1 MNMKR
6 NNLQRHLRIGAH
18 EAGINRLEAFIEQIC
33 DDFHIY
39 DAYFGNIMA
48 SNTLAIEMCIDAA
61 GDKEFNIDIFFVSK
75 PSGMY
80 FKIKLY
86 DYFLDIVKQYDKI
99 KDKNINDPGVFEGE
113 SHRMMMIKL
122 LSDQIRINS
131 NEESIELIFYIT
143 GINEQL
149 TNQRIELL
157 EKYYSMITAT
167 VKQ

>member
-1 MNMKR
+1 MKR
-6 NNLQRHLRIGAH
+6 NHLLRHLRISAN
-18 EAGINRLEAFIEQIC
+18 EENINKLEAFIEQIC

-48 SNTLAIEMCIDAA
+48 SNTLAIEMCMEAA
-61 GDKEFNIDIFFVSK
+61 GNGDFKVDIFFASK
-75 PSGMY
+75 PSGMH
-80 FKIKLY
+80 FTIKLH
-86 DYFLDIVKQYDKI
+86 DYFLDIVKHYDKI
-99 KDKNINDPGVFEGE
+99 KEKDADDPDVFGGE
-113 SHRMMMIKL
+113 WHRMMMIKL
-122 LSDQIRINS
+122 LCDKIIINS
-131 NEESIELIFYIT
+131 QEETMELIFYIT

>member
-1 MNMKR
+1 MKR
-6 NNLQRHLRIGAH
+6 NHLQRHIRIDAK
-18 EAGINRLEAFIEQIC
+18 ENNINKLEAFIEQIC

-48 SNTLAIEMCIDAA
+48 SNSLALEMCMEVR
-61 GDKEFNIDIFFVSK
+61 GNKNFSIDIFFASK
-75 PSGMY
+75 PSGM
-80 FKIKLY
+80 FFNIKLY
-86 DYFLDIVKQYDKI
+86 DYFLDIVKHYDKI
-99 KDKNINDPGVFEGE
+99 KDKGLNDIDAFADD

-122 LSDQIRINS
+122 LCDEVIINDK
-131 NEESIELIFYIT
+131 EESIELIFYIT

-157 EKYYSMITAT
+157 EKYYSIITAT

>member
-1 MNMKR
+1 MERKHLR
-6 NNLQRHLRIGAH
+6 RHLRISAT
-18 EAGINRLEAFIEQIC
+18 ENEINKLEAFIEQIC

-48 SNTLAIEMCIDAA
+48 ANTLAIEMCIEAA
-61 GDKEFNIDIFFVSK
+61 GPKEFALDIFFIPR

-86 DYFLDIVKQYDKI
+86 DYFLDIVKHYDKI
-99 KDKNINDPGVFEGE
+99 KDKDPGDPEAFNGE

-122 LSDQIRINS
+122 LSDEIRIDQ
-131 NEESIELIFYIT
+131 NEETIEMIFFIT

-157 EKYYSMITAT
+157 EKYYHMITST

>member
-1 MNMKR
+1 MKR
-6 NNLQRHLRIGAH
+6 NHLQRHIRIAAK
-18 EAGINRLEAFIEQIC
+18 ENNINTLESFIEQIC

-48 SNTLAIEMCIDAA
+48 SNTLVLEMCMEA
-61 GDKEFNIDIFFVSK
+61 GGNADFNLDIFFSSK
-75 PSGMY
+75 PSGMF
-80 FKIKLY
+80 FKIKLC
-86 DYFLDIVKQYDKI
+86 DYFLDIVKHYDKI
-99 KDKNINDPGVFEGE
+99 KDKDISDQGALSGE

-122 LSDQIRINS
+122 LCDEIRIKDK
-131 NEESIELIFYIT
+131 EESIELIFYIT

-157 EKYYSMITAT
+157 EKYYSIITAT